1 MNINLD
7 NVAEC
12 IMALLNENSTRIVPQ
27 QSLNSPR
34 AVGDNVQEYLA
45 EEGLEQA
52 LKRIGIVN
60 VQNDFTRRSM
70 EDIAFTDG
78 QGNYYAVDVK
88 THNINT
94 QFNRPNLISVQ
105 RLAKFYRND
114 TNTFCILIVSYTVK
128 NKTISFTDCNFKP
141 IEAFSWNGCLTL
153 GALGWGQ
160 IQIYDANRLTFYNPS
175 IGRKKWM
182 LELCDTLDKF
192 YDEEIGKIN
201 ERKLWFSNIKKYW
214 EKHL

>member
-7 NVAEC
+7 NIAGC
-12 IMALLNENSTRIVPQ
+12 IKNLLNDNSQKIIPL

-52 LKRIGIVN
+52 LKIIGVTN

-70 EDIAFTDG
+70 EDIAFSDE

-88 THNINT
+88 THNTKT

-105 RLAKFYRND
+105 RLAKFYKND
-114 TNTFCILIVSYTVK
+114 KNTFCILIVSY
-128 NKTISFTDCNFKP
+128 KTENGAAVFTDCNFKP
-141 IEAFSWNGCLTL
+141 IEEFSWSGCLTL

-160 IQIYDANRLTFYNPS
+160 IQIYDANKLSFNTPS
-175 IGRKKWM
+175 TGRKKWM
-182 LELCDTLDKF
+182 LEMCDNLEKF
-192 YDEEIGKIN
+192 YDEEIGKII
-201 ERKLWFSNIKKYW
+201 ERKQWFSSIREYW
-214 EKHL
+214 EQHQ